1 MAESYGGVFG
11 AIPYA
16 VRESDSWFFRIYV
29 LVGTV
34 AALFVALLTILALV
48 VELGRTEGLT
58 QGGLASFS
66 RSLFVLVGFAAV
78 APLLAPT
85 LLVAR
90 RHRRDDRVHEFYDQ
104 ALAVAGYGF
113 LASLYV
119 ALIISAPP
127 EFQTPTSSAV
137 IQLLY
142 ALPSLTAVVPPM
154 LAVAGIAIAHLKLRE

>member
-16 VRESDSWFFRIYV
+16 FRESDSGFFRIYV
-29 LVGTV
+29 VVGTF
-34 AALFVALLTILALV
+34 AALFVAVLTALALV

-58 QGGLASFS
+58 QGGLAAFS
-66 RSLFVLVGFAAV
+66 RSLFVLLGFAAV

-113 LASLYV
+113 LASLYL
-119 ALIISAPP
+119 ALIISAPA
-127 EFQTPTSSAV
+127 EFQEPTSSAFV
-137 IQLLY
+137 RTLY
-142 ALPSLTAVVPPM
+142 ALPRLTAIVPPI
-154 LAVAGIAIAHLKLRE
+154 LAVGGIVVADRKLRE